1 MGLLRRSKVGAFRAR
16 LQVCEDERRRIVET
30 AMRSQVSL
38 AKITGR
44 LERVDNDIRILTREL
59 KLLEIPESEA

>member
-1 MGLLRRSKVGAFRAR
+1 M
-16 LQVCEDERRRIVET
+16 CEDERRRIVET

-38 AKITGR
+38 AQITER
-44 LERVDNDIRILTREL
+44 LERVENDIRILTREL